1 MKAPPVMTTAT
12 PTVTES
18 NESLARQ
25 FAGPAADYYVP
36 TFDAAQ
42 RGSLGPL
49 HLNSA
54 AVLAGPFWGAV
65 RGVWALFW
73 TCLATDIL
81 ALMWASALFV
91 RADSAAPKGGFA
103 GAIVLFVL
111 GRLANGWA
119 ADRLYYRRYAAW
131 RTDRSTLSGVSSAR
145 LRLGA
150 VMAVVTLPLMLYR
163 ATQVAPS
170 ARDCRRLIDALSG
183 TADMTKL
190 QKANCLLIGDFPLG
204 QGFGNAVAQSINN
217 VISWLTVNLAWFF
230 DGITWTVRSVL
241 DLLAQVFIGTPWPIT
256 MLALVLIAWSRGGRN
271 VALFV
276 AGALA
281 YIALFG
287 FWAQAMS
294 TLALVSAA
302 TFISIALGLP
312 IGIWCAKRERAY
324 KFVRPV
330 LDVMQTLPS
339 FVYLIPA
346 IAFFSIGKP
355 PAVLATVIFST
366 PPMIRLAVLGIMQ
379 VPASVKEAALAFG
392 ATDRQ
397 LLWKVELPLAIP
409 SIMTGINQTILL
421 SLSMSVVAALIGA
434 GGLGYDV
441 LFALQ
446 NVEPGRGILA
456 GIAIAFCAMI
466 IDRVVQATQPTK
478 RR

>member
-1 MKAPPVMTTAT
+1 MSAPPATAT
-12 PTVTES
+12 APATGES
-18 NESLARQ
+18 NDSLVRQ
-25 FAGPAADYYVP
+25 FAGRAADYYGA
-36 TFDAAQ
+36 TFDATQ
-42 RGSLGPL
+42 RGSLGL
-49 HLNSA
+49 VHLNSA
-54 AVLAGPFWGAV
+54 AVVAGPFWGAA

-73 TCLATDIL
+73 TCLATDVL
-81 ALMWASALFV
+81 ALMWLAALYL
-91 RADSAAPKGGFA
+91 RADTAAPKGGIA
-103 GAIVLFVL
+103 GAIALFAI

-119 ADRLYYRRYAAW
+119 ADRLYYRCYSAW
-131 RTDRSTLSGVSSAR
+131 RTDRATLSGVSSTRTMFAAAIM
-145 LRLGA
+145 LLS
-150 VMAVVTLPLMLYR
+150 VPLMLFR

-170 ARDCRRLIDALSG
+170 ARDCRRLLDALAG
-183 TADMTKL
+183 TAEMTAL
-190 QKANCLLIGDFPLG
+190 QKTNCLLIGDFPLG
-204 QGFGNAVAQSINN
+204 QTFGNAVAQSINN
-217 VISWLTVNLAWFF
+217 GISWLTVNLAWFF
-230 DGITWTVRSVL
+230 DGITWTVRNVL
-241 DLLAQVFIGTPWPIT
+241 DLLAQIFIGTPWPL
-256 MLALVLIAWSRGGRN
+256 MMFALVLIAWHRGGRN

-276 AGALA
+276 GGALA

-324 KFVRPV
+324 KVVRPI

-366 PPMIRLAVLGIMQ
+366 PPMIRLAVLGITQ
-379 VPASVKEAALAFG
+379 VPESVKEAALAYG

>member
-1 MKAPPVMTTAT
+1 M
-12 PTVTES
+12 
-18 NESLARQ
+18 
-25 FAGPAADYYVP
+25 
-36 TFDAAQ
+36 
-42 RGSLGPL
+42 
-49 HLNSA
+49 
-54 AVLAGPFWGAV
+54 
-65 RGVWALFW
+65 
-73 TCLATDIL
+73 
-81 ALMWASALFV
+81 AS
-91 RADSAAPKGGFA
+91 
-103 GAIVLFVL
+103 
-111 GRLANGWA
+111 
-119 ADRLYYRRYAAW
+119 
-131 RTDRSTLSGVSSAR
+131 
-145 LRLGA
+145 
-150 VMAVVTLPLMLYR
+150 
-163 ATQVAPS
+163 
-170 ARDCRRLIDALSG
+170 
-183 TADMTKL
+183 L
-190 QKANCLLIGDFPLG
+190 QKVNCLLIGDFPLG
-204 QGFGNAVAQSINN
+204 QGFGNAVAQAING

-230 DGITWTVRSVL
+230 DGITWAVRNVL
-241 DLLAQVFIGTPWPIT
+241 DLLAQIFIGTPWPVT
-256 MLALVLIAWSRGGRN
+256 MFVLVLIAWARGGRN

-276 AGALA
+276 GGALA
-281 YIALFG
+281 YIAVFG
-287 FWAQAMS
+287 FWQQAMS

-312 IGIWCAKRERAY
+312 IGIWCAKRDGAY
-324 KFVRPV
+324 RIVRPI

-366 PPMIRLAVLGIMQ
+366 PPMIRLTVLGITQ
-379 VPASVKEAALAFG
+379 VAGSVKEAALAYG

-466 IDRVVQATQPTK
+466 IDRVVQATQPAT
-478 RR
+478 RS

>member
-1 MKAPPVMTTAT
+1 MTAQDVT
-12 PTVTES
+12 TV
-18 NESLARQ
+18 R
-25 FAGPAADYYVP
+25 V
-36 TFDAAQ
+36 DAAASDRPASLVHEFVGQ
-42 RGSLGPL
+42 SGDTYESTFEAAERGTLSVT

-54 AVLAGPFWGAV
+54 AVIAGPFWGAA
-65 RGVWALFW
+65 RGAWVLFW
-73 TCLATDIL
+73 SCLATDVIALIL
-81 ALMWASALFV
+81 TASAWTSGG
-91 RADSAAPKGGFA
+91 ASAMRGLTIALC
-103 GAIVLFVL
+103 VLLV
-111 GRLANGWA
+111 GRLANGWL
-119 ADRLYYRRYAAW
+119 ADRLYYQRYTTW
-131 RTDRSTLSGVSSAR
+131 RADRTTLHGYSPSR
-145 LRLGA
+145 LLTGA
-150 VMAVVTLPLMLYR
+150 LLVILTVPAMLYR

-170 ARDCRRLIDALSG
+170 ARDCRRLWDALSG
-183 TADMTKL
+183 SAEMTT
-190 QKANCLLIGDFPLG
+190 QQTINCLLIGDFPLG
-204 QGFGNAVAQSINN
+204 RGLGDSIGGAINAA
-217 VISWLTVNLAWFF
+217 ISWLTVNLAWFF

-241 DLLAQVFIGTPWPIT
+241 ELLAQLFIGTPWPVM
-256 MLALVLIAWSRGGRN
+256 MLMLTLIAWRRGGRS

-276 AGALA
+276 LGALA
-281 YIALFG
+281 YIALTG
-287 FWAQAMS
+287 FWQQAMS

-312 IGIWCAKRERAY
+312 IGIWCAKREGAY
-324 KFVRPV
+324 KVVRPI

-366 PPMIRLAVLGIMQ
+366 PPMIRLTVLGITQ
-379 VPASVKEAALAFG
+379 VQASVKEAALAYG

-446 NVEPGRGILA
+446 NVDPGRGILA

-466 IDRVVQATQPTK
+466 IDRVVQAGPTSK
-478 RR
+478 PR